1 MVATTM
7 AGLEPLLADELRQL
21 GASGVRELRRAVG
34 FDGDQEMMYRANYCL
49 RTALRILIP
58 IHSFP
63 AYNEDNLYHAV
74 REINWSD
81 FMRVSDTLSVD
92 SVVRSEVFR
101 HSQYAA
107 LLVKDAI
114 VDQFRDKTGR
124 RPDVN
129 TVAPTLRVNLH
140 INNTSCILS
149 LDTSGD
155 SLHRRGWRRDTVEA
169 PLNEVLAAGMVLL
182 SGWRG
187 DKPFYDPMCGS
198 GTIAIEAAL
207 LAMNKSP
214 QFKRP
219 WFGFQKWP
227 DFEEKV
233 WKKVKSEADAQII
246 QQPQC
251 PIYSSDKEVRAR
263 NATAV
268 NLISCEMEAIVKT
281 DKLAFEKCIPESEAG
296 VLITNPPYDERLKLE
311 DTAAFYQNIGDM
323 LKNNWT
329 GWDAWIISSN
339 REALKSLGLR
349 PSKKITLFNGAL
361 ECTFQKFEM
370 YEGTRYE

>member
-1 MVATTM
+1 M
-7 AGLEPLLADELRQL
+7 AGLEPILADELRRL
-21 GASGVRELRRAVG
+21 GANGVREMRRAVG
-34 FDGDQEMMYRANYCL
+34 FDGDQEMMYRANYSL

-58 IHSFP
+58 IHSFS

-74 REINWSD
+74 REVNWSD
-81 FMRVSDTLSVD
+81 YMRVTDTLAVD

-114 VDQFRDKTGR
+114 VDQFRDKTDR

-129 TVAPTLRVNLH
+129 TIAPTLRVNLH

-149 LDTSGD
+149 LDTTGD
-155 SLHRRGWRRDTVEA
+155 SLHRRGWRRDTVDA

-187 DKPFYDPMCGS
+187 EKPFYDPMCGS

-214 QFKRP
+214 QFRRP

-227 DFEEKV
+227 DFKEKL

-246 QQPQC
+246 LQPEH
-251 PIYSSDKEVRAR
+251 PIFATDKDVRAR

-268 NLISCEMEAIVKT
+268 NLMSCEMESVITV
-281 DKLAFEKCIPESEAG
+281 DKMAFEKCVPDCPPG

-311 DTAAFYQNIGDM
+311 DTTAFYKSIGD
-323 LKNNWT
+323 LFKSNWT
-329 GWDAWIISSN
+329 GWEAWIISSN
-339 REALKSLGLR
+339 REALKHLGLR

-361 ECTFQKFEM
+361 ECTYQQFEM
-370 YEGTRYE
+370 YEGTREEKETV